1 MHFSFFLFLLMIRR
15 PPRSTLFPYTTL
27 FRSADVGHL
36 VGDQAQP
43 LAAVAIGTLV
53 VEQELAAL
61 ADADGEIGQLGGARR
76 RDVGVV
82 DQPLLEYAPGV
93 VDEDGHLLGH
103 REMKIAD
110 EDGADSPHGL
120 LVRGHHPRAVR
131 RRERT
136 GLDGDGDDETATAAS
151 RDERHDQE
159 DQQPD
164 VSRKKSLSTF
174 RARILTRTA
183 EKGKR
188 ISQIFLAKLQL

>member
-1 MHFSFFLFLLMIRR
+1 M
-15 PPRSTLFPYTTL
+15 
-27 FRSADVGHL
+27 GHL

-136 GLDGDGDDETATAAS
+136 GLDGDGHDEAATAAS

-164 VSRKKSLSTF
+164 VSRKKSPSTF
-174 RARILTRTA
+174 SCPDSYTNCREGEEDFTDFFGKTA
-183 EKGKR
+183 IVTVTKNWAANPADPVGKVVSR
-188 ISQIFLAKLQL
+188 MD